1 MNYQDGFM
9 IWEDSN
15 IKKYDADIKKY
26 DADRVMD
33 CEGKIRQDYFL
44 ENAIRRDVFNQLL
57 YDIAS
62 QINEN
67 QDNSITKES

>member
-9 IWEDSN
+9 IWEGSSL
-15 IKKYDADIKKY
+15 KKYDADY
-26 DADRVMD
+26 VMD
-33 CEGKIRQDYFL
+33 CEGKIRQSYFL
-44 ENAIRRDVFNQLL
+44 ENCIRREDFNQLL

-67 QDNSITKES
+67 QDDSITKES